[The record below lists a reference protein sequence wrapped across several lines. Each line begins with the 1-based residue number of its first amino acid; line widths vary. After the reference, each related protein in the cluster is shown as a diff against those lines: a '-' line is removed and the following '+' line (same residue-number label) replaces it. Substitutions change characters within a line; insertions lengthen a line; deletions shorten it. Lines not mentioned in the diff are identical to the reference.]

1 MRDLDTVFD
10 GLSRSE
16 FRRKF
21 RLTAKD
27 LAYLESRGM
36 ETVLEHA
43 ADFIA
48 DRLAP
53 AYPFNDG
60 AQTPWRGHPAFTAQ
74 HATATCCRACL
85 AKWHGMQKGRE
96 LTAVEQAQAVAAI
109 RRWLQS
115 QLARPRPVGAPNW

>member
-21 RLTAKD
+21 RLTPKD
-27 LAYLESRGM
+27 RAYLESRGL

-53 AYPFNDG
+53 AHPFNDG
-60 AQTPWRGHPAFTAQ
+60 GQTPWRGHPAFTAQ

-85 AKWHGMQKGRE
+85 AKWHGAPKGRE
-96 LTAVEQAQAVAAI
+96 LTKDEQVQTVAAI
-109 RRWLQS
+109 RRWLET
-115 QLARPRPVGAPNW
+115 QLAKPRAMNTPDW